1 MKKLLLLFFLFGL
14 INKIY
19 SQTYQNN
26 SQIKSLNKLSNKV
39 LLDSICNYLL
49 ISKSVAN
56 SYYYSAD
63 RKIFS
68 NQLIDQ
74 RGFNYGQISIDTLS
88 LSIRFNYTGT
98 TGSGGFA
105 PYIQQTF
112 YLQDFSSLYWSE
124 ENDKK
129 QILHL
134 ISTYDNCSGNY
145 KPIAE
150 FEKSSGC
157 RNSEDRVT
165 NMPDYTRNWFSEYE
179 VVFNKENMTNEYK
192 IKLSNWFNEFKTR

>member
-1 MKKLLLLFFLFGL
+1 MKKLLLLLFLFGL

-19 SQTYQNN
+19 CQSNQNN
-26 SQIKSLNKLSNKV
+26 YTIKSLNKVSNKV

-49 ISKSVAN
+49 TSNSVKN

-68 NQLIDQ
+68 NQLIDK
-74 RGFNYGQISIDTLS
+74 GGMNYGYISIDTLN
-88 LSIRFNYTGT
+88 LTVRFNYTGT
-98 TGSGGFA
+98 AGSGGFA

-134 ISTYDNCSGNY
+134 ISNYDNCNGKY

-150 FEKSSGC
+150 FEESSGC
-157 RNSEDRVT
+157 RNSEDRGT
-165 NMPDYTRNWFSEYE
+165 NMPDYTRSWFSEYK
-179 VVFNKENMTNEYK
+179 VVFNKENMTNDYK
-192 IKLSNWFNEFKTR
+192 NKLSNWFNEFKTR